1 MLNLCIHDHFMLFC
15 VCIWF
20 AFPYIIN
27 CRGCSCDIP
36 KKERCLQGLWK
47 GLNYKAMSFGH
58 KNFSH
63 LFLFSFFLKFY
74 VFLYDLFILT
84 SLFQGRKH
92 NSSDNGNLM
101 IRYNNQPSMNTSV
114 VQSSSLKTKFSF
126 NFY

>member
-1 MLNLCIHDHFMLFC
+1 MLNLCDTYMTILCYF
-15 VCIWF
+15 VC
-20 AFPYIIN
+20 AF
-27 CRGCSCDIP
+27 
-36 KKERCLQGLWK
+36 GLPFLILSIVEDAHVTFLKQKVACKVSEKDWITK
-47 GLNYKAMSFGH
+47 LC
-58 KNFSH
+58 H
-63 LFLFSFFLKFY
+63 LDTRISVTFFFFLKFY